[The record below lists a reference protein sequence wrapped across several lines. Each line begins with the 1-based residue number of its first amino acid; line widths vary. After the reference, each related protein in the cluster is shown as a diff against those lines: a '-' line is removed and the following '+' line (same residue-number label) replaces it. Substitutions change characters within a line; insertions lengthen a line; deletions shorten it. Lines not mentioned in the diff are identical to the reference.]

1 MVSFGVARPQAVNS
15 NGCVRRI
22 AYVIPAF
29 NESRVIGDIVAA
41 LLRDAPPGVVIVV
54 DDASVDS
61 TGHAARDAGA
71 IVLRHLINRGQG
83 AALQTGFDAALRLR
97 AEVVVTFDADGQHR
111 PEDVR
116 RLLEELER
124 SGADVALA
132 SRFAGEGSNLPPGR
146 RLLLRLALLF
156 TRIVSRIRV
165 SDTHNGLRAFR
176 AGALR
181 RIRISE
187 DRMAHASELLDLIAA
202 RGLRHVEVPCSIRYT
217 DYSMEKGQRWTGA
230 PRIVFDFLLGKL
242 FR

>member
-1 MVSFGVARPQAVNS
+1 VQ
-15 NGCVRRI
+15 RI

-29 NESRVIGDIVAA
+29 NEGRVIGEVVAS
-41 LLRDAPPGVVIVV
+41 LRRDAPRGAIIVV
-54 DDASVDS
+54 DDASGDS
-61 TGHAARDAGA
+61 TGQAARDAGA
-71 IVLRHLINRGQG
+71 IVVRHPINRGQG
-83 AALQTGFDAALRLR
+83 AALQTGFDAALRLG

-111 PEDVR
+111 AEDVR
-116 RLLEELER
+116 RMVEELER

-132 SRFAGEGSNLPPGR
+132 SRFAGEGSNLPAGR
-146 RLLLRLALLF
+146 RVLLRLALLF

-176 AGALR
+176 ASALA

-187 DRMAHASELLDLIAA
+187 DRMAHASELLDLIAT
-202 RGLRHVEVPCSIRYT
+202 RGLRYVEVPCAIRYT

-230 PRIVFDFLLGKL
+230 PRILFDFLLGKL